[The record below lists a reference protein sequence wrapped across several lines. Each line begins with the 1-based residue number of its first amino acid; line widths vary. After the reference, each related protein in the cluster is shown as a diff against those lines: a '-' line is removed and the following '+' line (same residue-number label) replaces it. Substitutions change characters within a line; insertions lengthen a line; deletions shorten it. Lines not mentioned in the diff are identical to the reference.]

1 MTTRPARRARLRL
14 CLFLA
19 GLLCG
24 PAATAA
30 ATPAVDPDRADAYE
44 DAFLAASLTPEVQRK
59 WARSCALCHVHGEGG
74 APRMGDSAAWQPR
87 LAQGDTV
94 LMRNTLEGLA
104 RMPPLGYC
112 MDCELSDFA
121 AMIRLMVGR
130 R

>member
-1 MTTRPARRARLRL
+1 MRVRLRL

-19 GLLCG
+19 GVLCG
-24 PAATAA
+24 SAAGVAGTPAIDPARTAA
-30 ATPAVDPDRADAYE
+30 YE
-44 DAFLAASLTPEVQRK
+44 VAFSAASLTPEVQRK

-87 LAQGDTV
+87 IAQGDAV
-94 LMRNTLEGLA
+94 LMVNTLEGLA

-121 AMIRLMVGR
+121 AMIKLMVGR

>member
-24 PAATAA
+24 PAATIA
-30 ATPAVDPDRADAYE
+30 ATPAVEPDRAAAYAA
-44 DAFLAASLTPEVQRK
+44 AFSTAALTPEVQRK
-59 WARSCALCHVHGEGG
+59 WARSCALCHVRGEGG

-87 LAQGDTV
+87 LAQGDAV
-94 LMRNTLEGLA
+94 LMVNTLEGLE

-112 MDCELSDFA
+112 MDCELGDFA
-121 AMIRLMVGR
+121 AMIQLMVGR